1 MEELELE
8 QLLNGESDVQEP
20 KVLTPEAIKQQ
31 RYSKLDR
38 IFTKAER
45 GIRKL
50 SIDKDYLK
58 SDSAINAQIQTY
70 EAMYENAKRG
80 LYDEDTNNAIIQAN
94 ENAKALVAP
103 IILLM
108 NNVRSLIAYK
118 IETEADDVDALL
130 ELADNVK
137 LEKDELTAEKLE
149 ELKEAFGV

>member
-1 MEELELE
+1 MFDFLPIDF
-8 QLLNGESDVQEP
+8 NDKP
-20 KVLTPEAIKQQ
+20 KVVKVSTPETIKTS
-31 RYSKLDR
+31 RYNRLDK

-50 SIDKDYLK
+50 SIDKEYLK

-80 LYDEDTNNAIIQAN
+80 LYDRKTNNAIIQAN

-130 ELADNVK
+130 ELADSVK
-137 LEKDELTAEKLE
+137 LEKDELTKEKLE

>member
-1 MEELELE
+1 MKELESILVGK
-8 QLLNGESDVQEP
+8 LDSSP
-20 KVLTPEAIKQQ
+20 SRSLTREGLKQR

-70 EAMYENAKRG
+70 EAMYKNAKRG

-130 ELADNVK
+130 ELAGSVK
-137 LEKDELTAEKLE
+137 LEKDELTEEKLE